1 MKKLLI
7 TILILACGII
17 IGLVAY
23 DTYLGITEDFP
34 DGFVDKYKNC
44 PKCDEPTLKIEGG
57 KIYPDNQHYLDTI
70 KALSSDI
77 ADLKASNKDLQTE
90 LKCFKDSYVSWES
103 YKCD

>member
-44 PKCDEPTLKIEGG
+44 PKCVPYIKIEEPAIIALDSTPYLATIRELNN
-57 KIYPDNQHYLDTI
+57 KIF
-70 KALSSDI
+70 
-77 ADLKASNKDLQTE
+77 DLNKKTSCYE
-90 LKCFKDSYVSWES
+90 AKCISFSPPG
-103 YKCD
+103 CN

>member
-7 TILILACGII
+7 TIFILALGII

-44 PKCDEPTLKIEGG
+44 PKCDEPTFKIEGG
-57 KIYPDNQHYLDTI
+57 KIYPDNKHFLDTI
-70 KALSSDI
+70 KSLNYKISDLKNCIKTDCINLSSMP
-77 ADLKASNKDLQTE
+77 SNCK
-90 LKCFKDSYVSWES
+90 
-103 YKCD
+103 